1 MPIHLRM
8 CVKSRISGGKSV
20 MKDGSID
27 AEACF
32 LITEEM
38 L

>member
-1 MPIHLRM
+1 MPIHLRI
-8 CVKSRISGGKSV
+8 CVKSRISDGKSV
-20 MKDGSID
+20 MKDSSID
-27 AEACF
+27 AEVCF